1 MLRTDSTQALTSAQ
15 DPRTTY
21 FAQTTMFTLKRSRST
36 GKDCAKQGQQTSGAQ
51 GLESLFR
58 LCYMDGWPSTPQPA
72 SSPLHSCFSPAE
84 QSDRGRFC
92 DGCLGMDD
100 GCSFDGRPTD
110 LHEGFPPPWFPP
122 LLPTCEGSIA
132 SSWRK
137 SIRPNRA
144 KFSIIGFTWSA
155 RFA

>member
-1 MLRTDSTQALTSAQ
+1 MSEAEEEFAEDRQHTCTAQ
-15 DPRTTY
+15 DPWRTY

-36 GKDCAKQGQQTSGAQ
+36 GKACAKQGQQTSGAQ

-100 GCSFDGRPTD
+100 GCSFDGRNRPTRR
-110 LHEGFPPPWFPP
+110 
-122 LLPTCEGSIA
+122 LPYSLVSPTFAYVRRQHCLQLEKIQPTPTGQ
-132 SSWRK
+132 
-137 SIRPNRA
+137 N
-144 KFSIIGFTWSA
+144 SA
-155 RFA
+155 